1 MRTKLHLA
9 SLFLLVEACALAQLA
24 PCASGLYAIAP
35 PGTAGQVALSCVVF
49 PAAPAAKDDALMSDG
64 KAGLVYTDG
73 KGRAVKAWVGAGLF
87 ISPQSDGT
95 VFLNNSGVAGHTC
108 SGPSA
113 QLDNGNCLPLTNL
126 PVAAQG
132 AAGPQG
138 PAGPAGPTGPQGATG
153 PQGPAISGGPC
164 TAATPTLLVQLP
176 NGTCLPIVLAGAT
189 ATATVYANPAIATA
203 AAVVDQSPLGP
214 LQ

>member
-108 SGPSA
+108 SGP
-113 QLDNGNCLPLTNL
+113 QLRTFARIKKRRPCAPGTYSPK
-126 PVAAQG
+126 
-132 AAGPQG
+132 
-138 PAGPAGPTGPQGATG
+138 
-153 PQGPAISGGPC
+153 ISGTFLTPSV
-164 TAATPTLLVQLP
+164 ATKL
-176 NGTCLPIVLAGAT
+176 
-189 ATATVYANPAIATA
+189 
-203 AAVVDQSPLGP
+203 
-214 LQ
+214 